1 MCERERWGKEEGG
14 SEYSALGTLFLFP
27 PVGRFPFKSFGNL
40 VLCCNSNLIYC
51 YNSFSG
57 HIPLSCH
64 LPPPSSFLFPSLSVF
79 VTSFLPLLVQFHD
92 DDPQIATE
100 CRHFVEYFMHRQIAA
115 VSLSIQSVATLRL
128 QSLNGRK
135 SQINSATIWL

>member
-1 MCERERWGKEEGG
+1 MFSTWHP
-14 SEYSALGTLFLFP
+14 LPFP
-27 PVGRFPFKSFGNL
+27 PVGRVPFKSFGNL

-57 HIPLSCH
+57 HIPLRS
-64 LPPPSSFLFPSLSVF
+64 PSSSLPSSLAVSVS
-79 VTSFLPLLVQFHD
+79 SFLPLLVQFHD

-100 CRHFVEYFMHRQIAA
+100 CRHFVGYFMHRQIAA
-115 VSLSIQSVATLRL
+115 VSLSIQSVATLRF

-135 SQINSATIWL
+135 SQINSPTIWL

>member
-1 MCERERWGKEEGG
+1 MSEIDRVCERERWGKGEGG
-14 SEYSALGTLFLFP
+14 SECSALGTLFLFP

-64 LPPPSSFLFPSLSVF
+64 LPPSCSLSV
-79 VTSFLPLLVQFHD
+79 SSSLPLLVQFHD